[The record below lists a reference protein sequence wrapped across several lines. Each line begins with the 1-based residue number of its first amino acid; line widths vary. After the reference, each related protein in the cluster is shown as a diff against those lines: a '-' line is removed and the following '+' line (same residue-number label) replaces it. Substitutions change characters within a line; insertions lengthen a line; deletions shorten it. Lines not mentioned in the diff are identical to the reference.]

1 MNRRITAAVAVAIL
15 LTGSCKQPTA
25 DDENNTTAKTETMT
39 VKDTDITPNEI
50 LQTIQG
56 YYGGSYISNFNRFSR
71 LYNVTMQA
79 EPDKRVAAESLS
91 QVFAL
96 SQRQDGSSDTVRA
109 SHHDHWSA
117 VACPLQH
124 VRVYQCIL
132 PRTSLVHHLPVAARE
147 SDAKEADDAKKIAS
161 SG

>member
-56 YYGGSYISNFNRFSR
+56 YYGGSYISTSTASRASTTSPCKLDPTSGSQRSRSARFSC
-71 LYNVTMQA
+71 A
-79 EPDKRVAAESLS
+79 
-91 QVFAL
+91 
-96 SQRQDGSSDTVRA
+96 
-109 SHHDHWSA
+109 
-117 VACPLQH
+117 
-124 VRVYQCIL
+124 
-132 PRTSLVHHLPVAARE
+132 
-147 SDAKEADDAKKIAS
+147 
-161 SG
+161 